1 MKEAARRIHI
11 RMHRAASFQALPS
24 LCCRFE
30 GVKESN
36 REALKIFDIAR
47 YQGKTVCQ
55 RGRSN
60 PRVILRRFIRYMKPC
75 TIISYSPVN
84 NKSSFLKFLS
94 NCRAPFT
101 QIRSLCR
108 IFTLHGEYSTLQL
121 HQGHDANI
129 ERPIGVN
136 TKPRFKYRVSLTA

>member
-1 MKEAARRIHI
+1 MKEAAWRI
-11 RMHRAASFQALPS
+11 RAASFQALPS

-60 PRVILRRFIRYMKPC
+60 PCVILRRFIRHVKPC
-75 TIISYSPVN
+75 TTISYSSVN
-84 NKSSFLKFLS
+84 DKSSFLKFLS
-94 NCRAPFT
+94 NCQKPLT
-101 QIRSLCR
+101 QISTLYR
-108 IFTLHGEYSTLQL
+108 IFTLHSK
-121 HQGHDANI
+121 H
-129 ERPIGVN
+129 
-136 TKPRFKYRVSLTA
+136 TAL

>member
-1 MKEAARRIHI
+1 MKEAAWRIHI

-108 IFTLHGEYSTLQL
+108 ILTLHGEHSTLQL

-129 ERPIGVN
+129 ERLV
-136 TKPRFKYRVSLTA
+136 

>member
-1 MKEAARRIHI
+1 MREAARRIHI

-47 YQGKTVCQ
+47 YESKTMGQSSC
-55 RGRSN
+55 SN
-60 PRVILRRFIRYMKPC
+60 PCIILRGFVWYVKPC
-75 TIISYSPVN
+75 ATISYSSVN
-84 NKSSFLKFLS
+84 DKSSFLKFLS
-94 NCRAPFT
+94 DCRKPLT
-101 QIRSLCR
+101 QICALCR

-129 ERPIGVN
+129 ERSIGVN
-136 TKPRFKYRVSLTA
+136 TKPRFKDRVSFSA

>member
-1 MKEAARRIHI
+1 M
-11 RMHRAASFQALPS
+11 QT
-24 LCCRFE
+24 
-30 GVKESN
+30 
-36 REALKIFDIAR
+36 LKIFDIAR
-47 YQGKTVCQ
+47 YKGKAVCQ

-60 PRVILRRFIRYMKPC
+60 PGVILRRFIRYMKPC
-75 TIISYSPVN
+75 TIISYTPVN

-136 TKPRFKYRVSLTA
+136 TKPRFKDRVSFTSREFPQLRNDIGIKQIHRYP

>member
-1 MKEAARRIHI
+1 MQTLEIFYI
-11 RMHRAASFQALPS
+11 T
-24 LCCRFE
+24 CY
-30 GVKESN
+30 ES
-36 REALKIFDIAR
+36 
-47 YQGKTVCQ
+47 KTMGQSSC
-55 RGRSN
+55 SN
-60 PRVILRRFIRYMKPC
+60 PGIVLRRFIRYMKPC

-136 TKPRFKYRVSLTA
+136 TKPRFKDRVSFTSREFPQLRNDIGIKQIHRYP